1 MSEVSSELLDKI
13 TDLQISD
20 EKLFAH
26 PLVQELLKQVSMP
39 RTRDYFEW
47 TAPLELK
54 DEGERIIAGYAS
66 VELIDKQG
74 DMIPLDV
81 LRKAWDK
88 FISNPDF
95 MTSQLLHSNVPVGKF
110 LLEHPKVPKKA
121 GVDDKGLFVICK
133 IRDDIKKGDETWDMI
148 KTNQLRAFSIG
159 GEALKRSF
167 ICDGRCYKRIDELEL
182 HEISIVGQPA
192 NQGSYFTII
201 KSLNKPLK
209 LEEVLKTLPEGMI
222 LIKDFICMVGSV
234 VEKGAS
240 EHDFDLLVKH
250 PLEENSF
257 LRRAVLVRLQK
268 EFPDVSV
275 GRGGQ
280 VDVFF
285 GDPEGPHDSYIPLY
299 DLILLKRNPVE
310 GISMKL
316 EKNPNLILKQE
327 PKNKKQRFMAHFKI
341 DEAQHNLIHAIL
353 GDQMYD
359 LLPPEGS
366 GREKSDTLK
375 AILKSLTDVHEVLTK
390 KEQLHVQSEIL
401 ANLKQCSEDV
411 NKVWSDE
418 AREAAAEARRAKG
431 VMNDA
436 QSSGFDGYH
445 ARLTEMDGTA
455 PKVLQFKKVGD
466 SVFVRVKRT
475 YSNLPKA
482 PFSEDVEIKPN
493 GTLYG
498 VGTKESEDI
507 FGSRPKKWR
516 TEPEFEGPRGGAVRH
531 H

>member
-1 MSEVSSELLDKI
+1 MSEVSSELLDQI
-13 TDLQISD
+13 TNLQISD

-26 PLVQELLKQVSMP
+26 PLVQELLKQVAMP

-192 NQGSYFTII
+192 NQGSFFTII

-222 LIKDFICMVGSV
+222 LIKDFVCMVGSV
-234 VEKGAS
+234 AEKGTS

-285 GDPEGPHDSYIPLY
+285 GDPEGPHDSFIPMY
-299 DLILLKRNPVE
+299 DLVLLKRNPIE
-310 GISMKL
+310 TIPMKL
-316 EKNPNLILKQE
+316 EKCPSCILKAAGG
-327 PKNKKQRFMAHFKI
+327 NKQRFMEQFKLE
-341 DEAQHNLIHAIL
+341 EAQHNLVHAIL
-353 GDQMYD
+353 GDKMYN
-359 LLPPEGS
+359 LLEA
-366 GREKSDTLK
+366 EKSGIFK
-375 AILKSLTDVHEVLTK
+375 SILKSLIDAHEDLTK
-390 KEQLHVQSEIL
+390 TEQLHVQREIL
-401 ANLKQCSEDV
+401 TNLKQCSEDV

-418 AREAAAEARRAKG
+418 AREAAAEARRAGGSASWSK
-431 VMNDA
+431 A
-436 QSSGFDGYH
+436 ER
-445 ARLTEMDGTA
+445 A
-455 PKVLQFKKVGD
+455 KVSENISYESMEHPDSEAMQPFADNNVDPSKVSDKLSAGKPLSAKEEAAVSEFKD
-466 SVFVRVKRT
+466 RF
-475 YSNLPKA
+475 
-482 PFSEDVEIKPN
+482 
-493 GTLYG
+493 
-498 VGTKESEDI
+498 
-507 FGSRPKKWR
+507 
-516 TEPEFEGPRGGAVRH
+516 EPPE
-531 H
+531 